1 MVVIEAK
8 VDHVENSVG
17 VHRFEHLHRV
27 LLPDDVIFCGDFFE
41 KSKKSAF
48 KKFELTSPVELRL
61 PDSELV
67 RILPLLP
74 LPIVWKHGREIAEID
89 LLFNHRMKLWRLISI

>member
-1 MVVIEAK
+1 MIVIEAK
-8 VDHVENSVG
+8 VDHVENSIC
-17 VHRFEHLHRV
+17 VHRFEHLHRI
-27 LLPDDVIFCGDFFE
+27 LLPGDVIFCGDFFE

-67 RILPLLP
+67 RISASPGP
-74 LPIVWKHGREIAEID
+74 PSCMETWAR
-89 LLFNHRMKLWRLISI
+89 NSRNRL